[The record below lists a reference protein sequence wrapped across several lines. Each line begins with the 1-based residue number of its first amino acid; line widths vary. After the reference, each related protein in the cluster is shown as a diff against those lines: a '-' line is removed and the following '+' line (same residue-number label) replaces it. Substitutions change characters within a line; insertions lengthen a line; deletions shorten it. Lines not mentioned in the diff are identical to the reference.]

1 MALNVQTFLTRL
13 GSAALFSAMML
24 GCMLWHEA
32 AFVLLFA
39 LICFLCLREFIPIV
53 EKIVGI
59 RFHGKEKFSFMGL
72 GMALYLFTIS
82 LPIQTCPNILAQL
95 LSEWMLFYGLGM
107 GVGFLIFFFSGKRTP
122 GSVVLLSGLG
132 YIPLALGLL
141 VQMRFQSL
149 LLPLILV
156 LFIWMNDTMA
166 YLSGSFVGK
175 TPFFPTISPKKTVE
189 GTIGGILFTMAF
201 AAIWGYFVHWFPMWH
216 WVGLALIASLLGTLG
231 DLAESKLK
239 RMAGIKDSGQIMP
252 GHGGALDRFDSL
264 LLAAPVAFL
273 FALFFIQ
280 CYPYRVF

>member
-1 MALNVQTFLTRL
+1 
-13 GSAALFSAMML
+13 
-24 GCMLWHEA
+24 
-32 AFVLLFA
+32 
-39 LICFLCLREFIPIV
+39 
-53 EKIVGI
+53 
-59 RFHGKEKFSFMGL
+59 
-72 GMALYLFTIS
+72 
-82 LPIQTCPNILAQL
+82 
-95 LSEWMLFYGLGM
+95 MLFYGLGM
-107 GVGFLIFFFSGKRTP
+107 GIGFLIFFFSGKRTP

-175 TPFFPTISPKKTVE
+175 TPFFPAISPKKTVE

-201 AAIWGYFVHWFPMWH
+201 AAIWGYFVHWFPLWQ
-216 WVGLALIASLLGTLG
+216 WVGLALIASLVGTLG

-273 FALFFIQ
+273 FALFVMD
-280 CYPYRVF
+280 CLPYKVF